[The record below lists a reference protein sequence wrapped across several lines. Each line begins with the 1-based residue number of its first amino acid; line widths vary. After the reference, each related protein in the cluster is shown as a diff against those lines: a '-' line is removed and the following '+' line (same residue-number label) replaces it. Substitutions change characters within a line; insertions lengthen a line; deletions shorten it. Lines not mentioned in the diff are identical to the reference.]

1 MEQENI
7 NSVDASTTTENERR
21 KKELE
26 NASNTVI
33 ELMGKETEKN
43 WIGYSPCTKRA
54 IQIARTLAS
63 QTCRR
68 NISKI

>member
-43 WIGYSPCTKRA
+43 WIELYLVIAKVEEEKLYQQIGRA
-54 IQIARTLAS
+54 HV
-63 QTCRR
+63 
-68 NISKI
+68 

>member
-43 WIGYSPCTKRA
+43 WIELYLV
-54 IQIARTLAS
+54 IAKVEEEKL
-63 QTCRR
+63 
-68 NISKI
+68 

>member
-33 ELMGKETEKN
+33 ELMARKQKK
-43 WIGYSPCTKRA
+43 IGLNS
-54 IQIARTLAS
+54 IL
-63 QTCRR
+63 
-68 NISKI
+68 

>member
-43 WIGYSPCTKRA
+43 WIE
-54 IQIARTLAS
+54 L
-63 QTCRR
+63 
-68 NISKI
+68 